1 MWKLTAEIYSSHR
14 NFRPE
19 NAKPQGDGEQRCSEW
34 HSGEPPGNGTGENLV
49 VTALK
54 SDGIVDLET
63 HQ

>member
-1 MWKLTAEIYSSHR
+1 MWRLTTEIYSSHR

-19 NAKPQGDGEQRCSEW
+19 NAKQQGDGEQRCSEW
-34 HSGEPPGNGTGENLV
+34 RSGEPPGNGTGENLV